1 MTPNQE
7 TKNTYTGIQALR
19 FVAAM
24 LVVLAHSTAMVNERM
39 HLDMFKWRAGW
50 SGVDIFFVISG
61 FVMAISSGGLM
72 QRANG
77 WKIFLTR
84 RLIRIVPLYWVATT
98 LKLATIIAMPA
109 LALDSPVEVWNTIAS
124 YLFIPTF
131 DDKSLLAAPLLK
143 VGWTLNYEM
152 LFYAIFTM
160 ALFLGKSPLKFTAAI
175 FAIAVAINLFSTP
188 SVAYAYGFLEPILME
203 FVMGMLV
210 AKLCM
215 RVNNMN
221 ANVSTGLNTG
231 LHNGLHTGTHR
242 GASNFI
248 DTLLQYIS
256 TTKVGAII
264 GVLALVISFTIMF
277 NCAEQP
283 MWWRWAY
290 WGLPSMMIVTV
301 VALAE
306 PALRKVMPKILATL
320 GDSSYSLYLF
330 HTFTVPLLGTLMIKL
345 KIMQPTFALAACIV
359 ISPLVCL
366 AIYAWFELPMTTQLK
381 KLAHFKK

>member
-61 FVMAISSGGLM
+61 FVMAISSGTLIP
-72 QRANG
+72 RANG
-77 WKIFLTR
+77 WKIFITR

-98 LKLATIIAMPA
+98 LKLATILALPT
-109 LALDSPVEVWNTIAS
+109 LALDSPIELWNTIAS

-175 FAIAVAINLFSTP
+175 FAIAVAINIFSTP
-188 SVAYAYGFLEPILME
+188 SVPYANGFLEPILME

-215 RVNNMN
+215 HVNNMN
-221 ANVSTGLNTG
+221 ANVSAGLSSD
-231 LHNGLHTGTHR
+231 LHTGTHR
-242 GASNFI
+242 GATNFI

-264 GVLALVISFTIMF
+264 GALALVISFTIMF
-277 NCAEQP
+277 HYAEQH

-290 WGLPSMMIVTV
+290 WGLPSMIIVTV

-306 PALRKVMPKILATL
+306 PALRKVMPKIFATL

-330 HTFTVPLLGTLMIKL
+330 HTFTVPLFGTLMIKL
-345 KIMQPTFALAACIV
+345 KIIQPTLALAACIV
-359 ISPLVCL
+359 LSPLVCL

>member
-1 MTPNQE
+1 MSIPPTSE
-7 TKNTYTGIQALR
+7 HKHTYTGIQALR

-72 QRANG
+72 QRVDG
-77 WKIFLTR
+77 WKIFITR

-98 LKLATIIAMPA
+98 IKLATILVLPS
-109 LALDSPVEVWNTIAS
+109 LALDSPLELWNTIAS

-175 FAIAVAINLFSTP
+175 FALAVAINIFSTP
-188 SVAYAYGFLEPILME
+188 SVPFLYGFLEPILME

-215 RVNNMN
+215 RVNTIN
-221 ANVSTGLNTG
+221 AVLNIEAR
-231 LHNGLHTGTHR
+231 H
-242 GASNFI
+242 GAKNFI
-248 DTLLQYIS
+248 DKFIQYIS

-264 GVLALVISFTIMF
+264 GAIAVLASFTIMF
-277 NCAEQP
+277 NCAQQP

-290 WGLPSMMIVTV
+290 WGLPSMVIVTV
-301 VALAE
+301 VALSE
-306 PALRKVMPKILATL
+306 PALRKVIPKLLATL

-330 HTFTVPLLGTLMIKL
+330 HTFTVPLLGTLMLKL
-345 KIMQPTFALAACIV
+345 KLAQPTLALAACIV
-359 ISPLVCL
+359 ISPIVCL
-366 AIYAWFELPMTTQLK
+366 AIYAWFELPMTTRLK
-381 KLAHFKK
+381 RLAQFR

>member
-98 LKLATIIAMPA
+98 LKLATILALPT
-109 LALDSPVEVWNTIAS
+109 LALDSPLELWNTIAS

-210 AKLCM
+210 AKLCT
-215 RVNNMN
+215 RVNNI
-221 ANVSTGLNTG
+221 NVGVNTGLNTG
-231 LHNGLHTGTHR
+231 LNI
-242 GASNFI
+242 GAKNFI
-248 DTLLQYIS
+248 DKLLQYIS

-264 GVLALVISFTIMF
+264 GALALVICFTIMF

-290 WGLPSMMIVTV
+290 WGLPSMIIVTV

-306 PALRKVMPKILATL
+306 PALRKVMPNILATL

-330 HTFTVPLLGTLMIKL
+330 HTFTVPLLGTLMIQL
-345 KIMQPTFALAACIV
+345 KIMQPTLALAACIV
-359 ISPLVCL
+359 LSPLVCL

>member
-7 TKNTYTGIQALR
+7 TKNTYTGIQTLR

-98 LKLATIIAMPA
+98 LKLATIITMPA
-109 LALDSPVEVWNTIAS
+109 LALDSPLELWNTIAS

-175 FAIAVAINLFSTP
+175 FAIAVAVNLFSTP
-188 SVAYAYGFLEPILME
+188 TFPYAYGFLEPILME

-210 AKLCM
+210 AKLCT
-215 RVNNMN
+215 RVNNI
-221 ANVSTGLNTG
+221 NVGVNTGLNIG
-231 LHNGLHTGTHR
+231 LNI
-242 GASNFI
+242 GAKNFI
-248 DTLLQYIS
+248 DKLLQYIS

-264 GVLALVISFTIMF
+264 GALALVICFTIMF

-290 WGLPSMMIVTV
+290 WGLPSMIIVTV

-306 PALRKVMPKILATL
+306 PALRKVMPNILATL

-345 KIMQPTFALAACIV
+345 KIMQPTLALAACIV
-359 ISPLVCL
+359 LSPLVCL

>member
-7 TKNTYTGIQALR
+7 TKSTFTGIQALR

-98 LKLATIIAMPA
+98 LKLATILALPT
-109 LALDSPVEVWNTIAS
+109 LALDSPLELWNTIAS

-210 AKLCM
+210 AKLCT
-215 RVNNMN
+215 RVNNI
-221 ANVSTGLNTG
+221 NVGVNTGLNTG
-231 LHNGLHTGTHR
+231 LNI
-242 GASNFI
+242 GAKNFI
-248 DTLLQYIS
+248 DKLLQYIS

-264 GVLALVISFTIMF
+264 GALALVICFTIMF

-290 WGLPSMMIVTV
+290 WGLPSMIIVTV

-306 PALRKVMPKILATL
+306 PALRKVMPNILATL

-330 HTFTVPLLGTLMIKL
+330 HTFTVPLLGTLMIQL
-345 KIMQPTFALAACIV
+345 KIMQPTLALAACIV
-359 ISPLVCL
+359 LSPLVCL

>member
-7 TKNTYTGIQALR
+7 IKNTYTGIQALR

-152 LFYAIFTM
+152 FFYAIFTM

-215 RVNNMN
+215 RVNNIN
-221 ANVSTGLNTG
+221 ANVN
-231 LHNGLHTGTHR
+231 TGTHR

-248 DTLLQYIS
+248 DILLQYIS

-264 GVLALVISFTIMF
+264 GVFALVISFTIMF

-290 WGLPSMMIVTV
+290 WGLPSMIIVTV

-306 PALRKVMPKILATL
+306 PALRKVMPKILTTL

-345 KIMQPTFALAACIV
+345 KVAQPTLALAACIV
-359 ISPLVCL
+359 LSPLVCL

>member
-7 TKNTYTGIQALR
+7 IKNTYTGIQALR

-61 FVMAISSGGLM
+61 FVMAISSGTLITS
-72 QRANG
+72 ANG
-77 WKIFLTR
+77 WKIFITR

-98 LKLATIIAMPA
+98 LKLATILALPT
-109 LALDSPVEVWNTIAS
+109 LALDSPLELWNTIAS

-175 FAIAVAINLFSTP
+175 FAIAVAINIFSTP
-188 SVAYAYGFLEPILME
+188 SVPYAYGFLEPILME

-210 AKLCM
+210 AKLCT
-215 RVNNMN
+215 RVNNI
-221 ANVSTGLNTG
+221 NVGVNTGLNI
-231 LHNGLHTGTHR
+231 
-242 GASNFI
+242 GAKNFI
-248 DTLLQYIS
+248 DKLLQYIS

-264 GVLALVISFTIMF
+264 GALALVICFTIMF

-290 WGLPSMMIVTV
+290 WGLPSMIIVTV
-301 VALAE
+301 VALSE
-306 PALRKVMPKILATL
+306 PALRKVMPNILATL

-330 HTFTVPLLGTLMIKL
+330 HTFTVPLLGTLMIQL
-345 KIMQPTFALAACIV
+345 KIMQPTLALAACIV
-359 ISPLVCL
+359 LSPLVCL

>member
-1 MTPNQE
+1 MSITPTSE
-7 TKNTYTGIQALR
+7 HKHTYTGIQALR

-72 QRANG
+72 QRVNG
-77 WKIFLTR
+77 WKIFITR

-98 LKLATIIAMPA
+98 IKLVAILVLPS
-109 LALDSPVEVWNTIAS
+109 LALDSPLELWNTIAS

-160 ALFLGKSPLKFTAAI
+160 ALLLGKSPLKFTAAI
-175 FAIAVAINLFSTP
+175 FALAVAINIFSTP
-188 SVAYAYGFLEPILME
+188 SVPFLYGFLEPILME

-215 RVNNMN
+215 RVNTIN
-221 ANVSTGLNTG
+221 AVLNID
-231 LHNGLHTGTHR
+231 LKIEARH
-242 GASNFI
+242 GAKNFI
-248 DTLLQYIS
+248 DKFIQYIS

-264 GVLALVISFTIMF
+264 GAIAVLASFTIMF

-290 WGLPSMMIVTV
+290 WGLPSMVIVTV
-301 VALAE
+301 VALSE
-306 PALRKVMPKILATL
+306 PALRKVIPKLLATL

-330 HTFTVPLLGTLMIKL
+330 HTFTVPLLGTLMIKMKL
-345 KIMQPTFALAACIV
+345 MQPTLALTACIV

-366 AIYAWFELPMTTQLK
+366 AIYAWFELPMTTRLK
-381 KLAHFKK
+381 KWAQFKK

>member
-7 TKNTYTGIQALR
+7 TKNTYIGIQALR

-61 FVMAISSGGLM
+61 FVMAISSGTLIT
-72 QRANG
+72 RANG
-77 WKIFLTR
+77 WKIFITR

-98 LKLATIIAMPA
+98 LKLATILALPT
-109 LALDSPVEVWNTIAS
+109 LALDSPLELWNTIAS

-210 AKLCM
+210 AKLCT
-215 RVNNMN
+215 RVNNI
-221 ANVSTGLNTG
+221 NVGVNTGLNI
-231 LHNGLHTGTHR
+231 
-242 GASNFI
+242 GAKNFI
-248 DTLLQYIS
+248 DKLLQYIS

-264 GVLALVISFTIMF
+264 GALALVICFTIMF

-290 WGLPSMMIVTV
+290 WGLPSMIIVTV

-306 PALRKVMPKILATL
+306 PALRKVMPNILATL

-330 HTFTVPLLGTLMIKL
+330 HTFTVPLLGTLMIQL
-345 KIMQPTFALAACIV
+345 KIMQPTLALAACIV
-359 ISPLVCL
+359 LSPLVCL

>member
-7 TKNTYTGIQALR
+7 IKNTYTGIQALR

-61 FVMAISSGGLM
+61 FVMAISSRTLL

-77 WKIFLTR
+77 WKIFITR

-98 LKLATIIAMPA
+98 LKLATIIALPA
-109 LALDSPVEVWNTIAS
+109 LALDSPLELWNTIAS

-131 DDKSLLAAPLLK
+131 DDTSLLAAPLLK

-152 LFYAIFTM
+152 FFYAIFTL
-160 ALFLGKSPLKFTAAI
+160 ALFLWKSPLKFTAAI
-175 FAIAVAINLFSTP
+175 FAIAVAVNLFSTP
-188 SVAYAYGFLEPILME
+188 KFPYAYGFLEPILME

-215 RVNNMN
+215 RVNNI
-221 ANVSTGLNTG
+221 NVGVNTRLNTD
-231 LHNGLHTGTHR
+231 LNI
-242 GASNFI
+242 GAKNFI
-248 DTLLQYIS
+248 DKLLQYIS
-256 TTKVGAII
+256 TTKAGAII
-264 GVLALVISFTIMF
+264 GAVAVVISFVIMF

-290 WGLPSMMIVTV
+290 WGIPSMVIVLV
-301 VALAE
+301 VALGE

-330 HTFTVPLLGTLMIKL
+330 HTFTVPLLGTLMLKL
-345 KIMQPTFALAACIV
+345 KLAQPTLALAACIV

-366 AIYAWFELPMTTQLK
+366 AIYAWFELPMTTRLK
-381 KLAHFKK
+381 RFARCEK

>member
-7 TKNTYTGIQALR
+7 IKNTYTGIQALR

-61 FVMAISSGGLM
+61 FVMAISSRTLL

-77 WKIFLTR
+77 WKIFITR

-98 LKLATIIAMPA
+98 LKLATIIALPA
-109 LALDSPVEVWNTIAS
+109 LALDSPLELWNTIAS

-131 DDKSLLAAPLLK
+131 DDTSLLAAPLLK

-152 LFYAIFTM
+152 FFYAIFTL

-175 FAIAVAINLFSTP
+175 FAIAVAVNLFSTP
-188 SVAYAYGFLEPILME
+188 KFPYAYGFLEPILME

-215 RVNNMN
+215 RVNNIN
-221 ANVSTGLNTG
+221 AGVNTGLNIG
-231 LHNGLHTGTHR
+231 LNI
-242 GASNFI
+242 GAKNFF
-248 DTLLQYIS
+248 DKLLQYIS
-256 TTKVGAII
+256 TTKAGAII
-264 GVLALVISFTIMF
+264 GAVAVVISFAIMF

-290 WGLPSMMIVTV
+290 WGIPSMVIVL
-301 VALAE
+301 VAALGE

-330 HTFTVPLLGTLMIKL
+330 HTFTVPLLGTLMLKL
-345 KIMQPTFALAACIV
+345 KLAQPTLALAACIV

-366 AIYAWFELPMTTQLK
+366 AIYAWFELPMTTRLK
-381 KLAHFKK
+381 RFARFEK

>member
-1 MTPNQE
+1 MQ
-7 TKNTYTGIQALR
+7 
-19 FVAAM
+19 
-24 LVVLAHSTAMVNERM
+24 
-39 HLDMFKWRAGW
+39 LDMFKWRAGW

-61 FVMAISSGGLM
+61 FVMAISSRTLL

-77 WKIFLTR
+77 WKIFITR

-98 LKLATIIAMPA
+98 LKLAAIIALPA
-109 LALDSPVEVWNTIAS
+109 LALDSPLDLWNTIAS

-152 LFYAIFTM
+152 FFYAIFTL

-188 SVAYAYGFLEPILME
+188 SVPYAYGFLEPILME

-210 AKLCM
+210 AKLCI

-221 ANVSTGLNTG
+221 ANVSAGLSSD
-231 LHNGLHTGTHR
+231 LHTGTHR
-242 GASNFI
+242 GATNFI

-264 GVLALVISFTIMF
+264 GALALVISFTIMF

-290 WGLPSMMIVTV
+290 WGLPSMIIVTV

-330 HTFTVPLLGTLMIKL
+330 YTFTVPLFGTLMIKL
-345 KIMQPTFALAACIV
+345 KIMQPTLALAACIV
-359 ISPLVCL
+359 LSPLVCL
-366 AIYAWFELPMTTQLK
+366 AVYAWFELPMTTQLK

>member
-7 TKNTYTGIQALR
+7 TKSTFTGIQALR

-98 LKLATIIAMPA
+98 LKLATILALPT
-109 LALDSPVEVWNTIAS
+109 LALDSPLELWNTIAS

-210 AKLCM
+210 AKLCT
-215 RVNNMN
+215 RVNNI
-221 ANVSTGLNTG
+221 NVGVNTGLNI
-231 LHNGLHTGTHR
+231 
-242 GASNFI
+242 GAKNFI
-248 DTLLQYIS
+248 DKLLQYIS

-264 GVLALVISFTIMF
+264 GALALVICFTIMF

-290 WGLPSMMIVTV
+290 WGLPSMIIVTV

-306 PALRKVMPKILATL
+306 PALRKVMPNILATL

-330 HTFTVPLLGTLMIKL
+330 HTFTVPLLGTLMIQL
-345 KIMQPTFALAACIV
+345 KIMQPTLALAACIV
-359 ISPLVCL
+359 LSPLVCL

>member
-1 MTPNQE
+1 MSITPTSE
-7 TKNTYTGIQALR
+7 HKHTYTGIQALR

-72 QRANG
+72 QRVNG
-77 WKIFLTR
+77 WKIFITR

-98 LKLATIIAMPA
+98 LKLATILVLPS
-109 LALDSPVEVWNTIAS
+109 LALDSPLELWNTIAS
-124 YLFIPTF
+124 YFFIPTF

-152 LFYAIFTM
+152 LFYVIFTM
-160 ALFLGKSPLKFTAAI
+160 ALFLGKSPLKFTVAI
-175 FAIAVAINLFSTP
+175 FALAVAINIFSTP
-188 SVAYAYGFLEPILME
+188 SVPFIYGFLEPILME

-215 RVNNMN
+215 RVNKNNAVLNMD
-221 ANVSTGLNTG
+221 LNIE
-231 LHNGLHTGTHR
+231 THHD
-242 GASNFI
+242 AKNYI
-248 DTLLQYIS
+248 DKLLQYIS

-264 GVLALVISFTIMF
+264 GAVAVLASFTIMF
-277 NCAEQP
+277 NCAQQP

-290 WGLPSMMIVTV
+290 WGLPSMIIVTV
-301 VALAE
+301 VALGE
-306 PALRKVMPKILATL
+306 PVLRKIIPKILATL

-345 KIMQPTFALAACIV
+345 KLVQPTLALTACIV

-366 AIYAWFELPMTTQLK
+366 AIYAWFELPMTTRLK
-381 KLAHFKK
+381 KWAQFKK

>member
-7 TKNTYTGIQALR
+7 IKNTYTGIQALR

-61 FVMAISSGGLM
+61 FVMAISSRTLL

-77 WKIFLTR
+77 WKIFITR

-98 LKLATIIAMPA
+98 LKLATIIALPA
-109 LALDSPVEVWNTIAS
+109 LALDSPLELWNTIAS

-131 DDKSLLAAPLLK
+131 DDTSLLAAPLLK

-152 LFYAIFTM
+152 FFYAIFTL

-175 FAIAVAINLFSTP
+175 FAIAVAVNLFSTP
-188 SVAYAYGFLEPILME
+188 KFPYAYGFLEPILME

-210 AKLCM
+210 AKLCT
-215 RVNNMN
+215 RVNNI
-221 ANVSTGLNTG
+221 NVGVNTGLNIG
-231 LHNGLHTGTHR
+231 LNI
-242 GASNFI
+242 GAKNFI
-248 DTLLQYIS
+248 DKLLQYIS

-264 GVLALVISFTIMF
+264 GALALVICFTIMF

-290 WGLPSMMIVTV
+290 WGLPSMIIVTV

-306 PALRKVMPKILATL
+306 PALRKVMPNILATL

-345 KIMQPTFALAACIV
+345 KIMQPTLALAACIV
-359 ISPLVCL
+359 LSPLVCL

>member
-98 LKLATIIAMPA
+98 LKLAIIIAMPA
-109 LALDSPVEVWNTIAS
+109 LALDSPLELWNTIAS

-175 FAIAVAINLFSTP
+175 FAIAVAVNLFSTP
-188 SVAYAYGFLEPILME
+188 KFPYAYGFLEPILME

-210 AKLCM
+210 AKLCT
-215 RVNNMN
+215 RVNNI
-221 ANVSTGLNTG
+221 NVGVNIGLNI
-231 LHNGLHTGTHR
+231 
-242 GASNFI
+242 GAKNFI

-264 GVLALVISFTIMF
+264 GALALVICFTIMF

-290 WGLPSMMIVTV
+290 WGLPSMIIVTV
-301 VALAE
+301 IALAE

-345 KIMQPTFALAACIV
+345 KIIHPTLALAACIV
-359 ISPLVCL
+359 LSPLVCL

>member
-7 TKNTYTGIQALR
+7 IKNTYTGIQALR

-61 FVMAISSGGLM
+61 FVMAISSRTLL

-77 WKIFLTR
+77 WKIFITR

-98 LKLATIIAMPA
+98 LKLATIIALPA
-109 LALDSPVEVWNTIAS
+109 LALDSPLELWNTIAS

-152 LFYAIFTM
+152 FFYAIFTL

-175 FAIAVAINLFSTP
+175 FAIAVAVNLFSTP
-188 SVAYAYGFLEPILME
+188 KFPYAYGFLEPILME

-215 RVNNMN
+215 RVNNI
-221 ANVSTGLNTG
+221 NVGVNTRLNTD
-231 LHNGLHTGTHR
+231 LNI
-242 GASNFI
+242 GAKNFI
-248 DTLLQYIS
+248 DKLLQYIS
-256 TTKVGAII
+256 TTKAGAII
-264 GVLALVISFTIMF
+264 GAVAVVISFVIMF

-290 WGLPSMMIVTV
+290 WGIPSMIIVMV
-301 VALAE
+301 VALGE
-306 PALRKVMPKILATL
+306 PALRKVLPKILATL

-330 HTFTVPLLGTLMIKL
+330 HTFTVPLLGTLMLKL
-345 KIMQPTFALAACIV
+345 KLAQPTLALAACIV

-366 AIYAWFELPMTTQLK
+366 AIYAWFELPMTTRLK
-381 KLAHFKK
+381 RFARFEK

>member
-61 FVMAISSGGLM
+61 FVMAISSGTLIT
-72 QRANG
+72 RANG
-77 WKIFLTR
+77 WKIFITR

-98 LKLATIIAMPA
+98 LKLATILALPT
-109 LALDSPVEVWNTIAS
+109 LALDSPIELWNTIAS

-175 FAIAVAINLFSTP
+175 FAIAVAINIFSTP
-188 SVAYAYGFLEPILME
+188 SVPYAYGFLEPILME

-221 ANVSTGLNTG
+221 VNVNTDLNTGLNTG
-231 LHNGLHTGTHR
+231 LATGTRR
-242 GASNFI
+242 GVHNFI

-264 GVLALVISFTIMF
+264 GALALVICFTIMF

-290 WGLPSMMIVTV
+290 WGLPSMVIVLV
-301 VALAE
+301 IALGE
-306 PALRKVMPKILATL
+306 PALRKIMPTMLATL

-330 HTFTVPLLGTLMIKL
+330 HTFTVPLLGTLML
-345 KIMQPTFALAACIV
+345 KMKVVQPTLALAACIV

-366 AIYAWFELPMTTQLK
+366 VIYAWFELPMTTRLK
-381 KLAHFKK
+381 RLAHFRK

>member
-1 MTPNQE
+1 MSITPTSE
-7 TKNTYTGIQALR
+7 HKHTYTGIQALR

-72 QRANG
+72 QRVNG
-77 WKIFLTR
+77 WKIFITR

-98 LKLATIIAMPA
+98 IKLVAILVLPS
-109 LALDSPVEVWNTIAS
+109 LALDSPLELWNTIAS

-160 ALFLGKSPLKFTAAI
+160 ALLLGKSPLKFTATI
-175 FAIAVAINLFSTP
+175 FALAVAINIFSTP
-188 SVAYAYGFLEPILME
+188 SVPFLYGFLEPILME

-215 RVNNMN
+215 RVNTIN
-221 ANVSTGLNTG
+221 AVLNIEAR
-231 LHNGLHTGTHR
+231 H
-242 GASNFI
+242 GAKNFI
-248 DTLLQYIS
+248 DKFIQYIS

-264 GVLALVISFTIMF
+264 GAIAVLASFTIMF

-290 WGLPSMMIVTV
+290 WGLPSMVIVTV
-301 VALAE
+301 VALGE
-306 PALRKVMPKILATL
+306 LALRKVIPKLLATL

-330 HTFTVPLLGTLMIKL
+330 HTFTVPLLGTLMLKL
-345 KIMQPTFALAACIV
+345 KLAQPTLALAACIV
-359 ISPLVCL
+359 ISPIVCL
-366 AIYAWFELPMTTQLK
+366 AIYAWFELPMTTRLK
-381 KLAHFKK
+381 RLAQFR

>member
-1 MTPNQE
+1 MFILPTSE
-7 TKNTYTGIQALR
+7 HKHTYTGIQALR

-72 QRANG
+72 QRVNG
-77 WKIFLTR
+77 WKIFITR

-98 LKLATIIAMPA
+98 IKIVAILVLPS
-109 LALDSPVEVWNTIAS
+109 LALDSPLELWNTIAS

-160 ALFLGKSPLKFTAAI
+160 ALLLGKSPLKFTATI
-175 FAIAVAINLFSTP
+175 FALAVAINIFSTP
-188 SVAYAYGFLEPILME
+188 SVPFLYGFLEPILME

-215 RVNNMN
+215 RVNTIN
-221 ANVSTGLNTG
+221 AVLNIEAR
-231 LHNGLHTGTHR
+231 H
-242 GASNFI
+242 GAKNFI
-248 DTLLQYIS
+248 DKFIQYIS

-264 GVLALVISFTIMF
+264 GAIAVLASFTIMF

-290 WGLPSMMIVTV
+290 WGLPSMVIVTV
-301 VALAE
+301 VALSE
-306 PALRKVMPKILATL
+306 PALRKVIPKLLATL

-330 HTFTVPLLGTLMIKL
+330 HTFTVPLLGTLMIKMKL
-345 KIMQPTFALAACIV
+345 MQPTLALTACIV

-366 AIYAWFELPMTTQLK
+366 AIYAWFELPMTTRLK
-381 KLAHFKK
+381 KWAQFKK

>member
-7 TKNTYTGIQALR
+7 IKNTYTGIQALR

-61 FVMAISSGGLM
+61 FVMAISSRTLL

-77 WKIFLTR
+77 WKIFITR

-98 LKLATIIAMPA
+98 LKLATIIALPA
-109 LALDSPVEVWNTIAS
+109 LALDSPLELWNTIAS

-152 LFYAIFTM
+152 FFYAIFTL

-175 FAIAVAINLFSTP
+175 FAIAVAVNLFSTP
-188 SVAYAYGFLEPILME
+188 KFPYAYGFLEPILME

-215 RVNNMN
+215 RVNNINAGMN
-221 ANVSTGLNTG
+221 TGLNIG
-231 LHNGLHTGTHR
+231 LNI
-242 GASNFI
+242 GAKNFF
-248 DTLLQYIS
+248 DKLLQYIS
-256 TTKVGAII
+256 TTKAGAII
-264 GVLALVISFTIMF
+264 GAVAVVISFAIMF

-290 WGLPSMMIVTV
+290 WGIPSMVIVL
-301 VALAE
+301 VAALGE

-330 HTFTVPLLGTLMIKL
+330 HTFTVPLLGTLMLKL
-345 KIMQPTFALAACIV
+345 KLAQPTLALAACIV

-366 AIYAWFELPMTTQLK
+366 AIYAWFELPMTTRLK
-381 KLAHFKK
+381 RFARF

>member
-1 MTPNQE
+1 MSITPTSE
-7 TKNTYTGIQALR
+7 HKRTYTGIQALR

-72 QRANG
+72 QRVNG
-77 WKIFLTR
+77 WKIFITR

-98 LKLATIIAMPA
+98 IKLVAILVLPS
-109 LALDSPVEVWNTIAS
+109 LALDSPLELWNTIAS

-131 DDKSLLAAPLLK
+131 DEKSLLAAPLLK

-152 LFYAIFTM
+152 LFYVIFTM

-175 FAIAVAINLFSTP
+175 FALAVAINIFSTP
-188 SVAYAYGFLEPILME
+188 GVPFLYGFLEPILME

-215 RVNNMN
+215 RVNTIN
-221 ANVSTGLNTG
+221 AVLNID
-231 LHNGLHTGTHR
+231 LNIEARH
-242 GASNFI
+242 GAKNFI
-248 DTLLQYIS
+248 DKLLQYIS

-264 GVLALVISFTIMF
+264 GAVAVLASFTIMF

-290 WGLPSMMIVTV
+290 WGLPSMVIVTV
-301 VALAE
+301 VALSE
-306 PALRKVMPKILATL
+306 PALRKVIPKLLATL

-330 HTFTVPLLGTLMIKL
+330 HTFTVPLLGTLMLKL
-345 KIMQPTFALAACIV
+345 KLAQPTLALAACIV
-359 ISPLVCL
+359 ISPIVCL
-366 AIYAWFELPMTTQLK
+366 AIYAWFELPMTTRLK
-381 KLAHFKK
+381 RLAQFR

>member
-1 MTPNQE
+1 
-7 TKNTYTGIQALR
+7 
-19 FVAAM
+19 
-24 LVVLAHSTAMVNERM
+24 
-39 HLDMFKWRAGW
+39 
-50 SGVDIFFVISG
+50 
-61 FVMAISSGGLM
+61 
-72 QRANG
+72 
-77 WKIFLTR
+77 
-84 RLIRIVPLYWVATT
+84 
-98 LKLATIIAMPA
+98 
-109 LALDSPVEVWNTIAS
+109 
-124 YLFIPTF
+124 
-131 DDKSLLAAPLLK
+131 

-152 LFYAIFTM
+152 FFYAIFTI

-221 ANVSTGLNTG
+221 AKVN
-231 LHNGLHTGTHR
+231 TGTHR
-242 GASNFI
+242 GDSNFI

-256 TTKVGAII
+256 TTKFGAII

-290 WGLPSMMIVTV
+290 WGLPSMIIVTV

-345 KIMQPTFALAACIV
+345 KIMQPTLALAACIV
-359 ISPLVCL
+359 LSPLVCL

>member
-7 TKNTYTGIQALR
+7 IKNTYTGIQALR

-61 FVMAISSGGLM
+61 FVMAISSRTLL

-77 WKIFLTR
+77 WKIFITR

-98 LKLATIIAMPA
+98 LKLATIIALPA
-109 LALDSPVEVWNTIAS
+109 LALDSPLELWNTIAS

-131 DDKSLLAAPLLK
+131 DDKSLLDAPLLK

-152 LFYAIFTM
+152 FFYAIFTL

-175 FAIAVAINLFSTP
+175 FAIAVAVNLFSTP
-188 SVAYAYGFLEPILME
+188 SVPYAYGFLEPILME

-221 ANVSTGLNTG
+221 ANVNTD
-231 LHNGLHTGTHR
+231 LATGTRR
-242 GASNFI
+242 GANNVI

-264 GVLALVISFTIMF
+264 GALALVICFTIMF

-290 WGLPSMMIVTV
+290 WGLPSMIIVTV
-301 VALAE
+301 IALAE
-306 PALRKVMPKILATL
+306 PALGKVMPKILATL

-330 HTFTVPLLGTLMIKL
+330 HTFTVPLLGTLMLKL
-345 KIMQPTFALAACIV
+345 KLAQPTLALAACIV

-366 AIYAWFELPMTTQLK
+366 AIYAWFELPMTTRLK
-381 KLAHFKK
+381 RFARF

>member
-61 FVMAISSGGLM
+61 FVMAISSGPLIP
-72 QRANG
+72 RANG
-77 WKIFLTR
+77 WKIFITR

-98 LKLATIIAMPA
+98 LKLATIIALPA
-109 LALDSPVEVWNTIAS
+109 LALDSPLELWNTIAS

-131 DDKSLLAAPLLK
+131 DDKSLLDAPLLK

-152 LFYAIFTM
+152 FFYAIFTL

-175 FAIAVAINLFSTP
+175 FAIAVAANLFSTP
-188 SVAYAYGFLEPILME
+188 KLPYVYGFLEPILME

-215 RVNNMN
+215 RVNNINVGVNTGMN
-221 ANVSTGLNTG
+221 TGLNIC
-231 LHNGLHTGTHR
+231 
-242 GASNFI
+242 AKNFI
-248 DTLLQYIS
+248 DKLLQYIS
-256 TTKVGAII
+256 TTKAGAII
-264 GVLALVISFTIMF
+264 GAVAVVISFAIMF

-290 WGLPSMMIVTV
+290 WGIPSMVIVLV
-301 VALAE
+301 VALGE
-306 PALRKVMPKILATL
+306 PALRRVLPKILATL

-330 HTFTVPLLGTLMIKL
+330 HTFTVPLLGTLMLKL
-345 KIMQPTFALAACIV
+345 KLAQPTLALAACIV

-381 KLAHFKK
+381 RFARF

>member
-1 MTPNQE
+1 MFILPTSE
-7 TKNTYTGIQALR
+7 HKHTYTGIQALR

-72 QRANG
+72 QRVNG
-77 WKIFLTR
+77 WKIFITR

-98 LKLATIIAMPA
+98 IKIVAILVLPS
-109 LALDSPVEVWNTIAS
+109 LALDSPLELWNTIAS

-160 ALFLGKSPLKFTAAI
+160 ALLLGKSPLKFTATI
-175 FAIAVAINLFSTP
+175 FALAVAINIFSTP
-188 SVAYAYGFLEPILME
+188 SVPFLYGFLEPILME

-215 RVNNMN
+215 RVNTIN
-221 ANVSTGLNTG
+221 AVLNIEAR
-231 LHNGLHTGTHR
+231 H
-242 GASNFI
+242 GAKNFI
-248 DTLLQYIS
+248 DKFIQYIS

-264 GVLALVISFTIMF
+264 GAIAVLASFTIMF

-290 WGLPSMMIVTV
+290 WGLPSMVIVTV
-301 VALAE
+301 VALSE
-306 PALRKVMPKILATL
+306 PALRKVIPKLLATL

-330 HTFTVPLLGTLMIKL
+330 HTFTVPLLGTLMLKL
-345 KIMQPTFALAACIV
+345 KLAQPTLALAACIV
-359 ISPLVCL
+359 ISPIVCL
-366 AIYAWFELPMTTQLK
+366 AIYAWFELPMTTRLK
-381 KLAHFKK
+381 RLAQFR

>member
-7 TKNTYTGIQALR
+7 TKSTFTGIQALR

-98 LKLATIIAMPA
+98 LKLATILALPT
-109 LALDSPVEVWNTIAS
+109 LALDSPLELWNTIAS

-210 AKLCM
+210 AKLCT
-215 RVNNMN
+215 RVNNI
-221 ANVSTGLNTG
+221 NVGVNTGLNTG
-231 LHNGLHTGTHR
+231 LNI
-242 GASNFI
+242 GAKNFI
-248 DTLLQYIS
+248 DKLLQYIS

-264 GVLALVISFTIMF
+264 GALALVICFTIMF

-290 WGLPSMMIVTV
+290 WGLPSMIIVTV

-381 KLAHFKK
+381 KSAHFKK

>member
-1 MTPNQE
+1 MSIPPTSEHKQ
-7 TKNTYTGIQALR
+7 TYTGIQALR

-24 LVVLAHSTAMVNERM
+24 LVVMAHSTAMVNERM

-61 FVMAISSGGLM
+61 FVMTISSGGLM
-72 QRANG
+72 QRVDG
-77 WKIFLTR
+77 WKIFITR

-98 LKLATIIAMPA
+98 IKLATILVLPS
-109 LALDSPVEVWNTIAS
+109 LALDSPLELWNTIAS
-124 YLFIPTF
+124 YLFFPTF

-152 LFYAIFTM
+152 LFYAIFTL
-160 ALFLGKSPLKFTAAI
+160 ALFLGKSPLKFTAVI
-175 FAIAVAINLFSTP
+175 FALAVAINIFSTP
-188 SVAYAYGFLEPILME
+188 SVPLIYGFLEPILME

-215 RVNNMN
+215 RVNNVN
-221 ANVSTGLNTG
+221 ANVNTG
-231 LHNGLHTGTHR
+231 VKTCKN
-242 GASNFI
+242 NFI
-248 DTLLQYIS
+248 DTLLHYIS
-256 TTKVGAII
+256 NSEVGAII
-264 GVLALVISFTIMF
+264 GAFAVVISFTIMF
-277 NCAEQP
+277 NCAQQP

-290 WGLPSMMIVTV
+290 WGLPSMIIVAV
-301 VALAE
+301 VALGE
-306 PALRKVMPKILATL
+306 PFLRKIIPKILATL

-345 KIMQPTFALAACIV
+345 KLVQPTLALTACIV

-366 AIYAWFELPMTTQLK
+366 AIYTWFELPMTTRLK
-381 KLAHFKK
+381 RLAQFR

>member
-1 MTPNQE
+1 MSITPTSE
-7 TKNTYTGIQALR
+7 HKHTYTGIQALR

-72 QRANG
+72 QRVNG
-77 WKIFLTR
+77 WKIFITR

-98 LKLATIIAMPA
+98 IKLVAILVLPS
-109 LALDSPVEVWNTIAS
+109 LALDSPLELWNTIAS

-160 ALFLGKSPLKFTAAI
+160 ALLLGKSPLKFTATI
-175 FAIAVAINLFSTP
+175 FALAVAINIFSTP
-188 SVAYAYGFLEPILME
+188 SVPFLYGFLEPILME

-215 RVNNMN
+215 RVNTIN
-221 ANVSTGLNTG
+221 AVLNID
-231 LHNGLHTGTHR
+231 LKIEARH
-242 GASNFI
+242 GAKNFI
-248 DTLLQYIS
+248 DKFIQYIS
-256 TTKVGAII
+256 TTKVGAIT
-264 GVLALVISFTIMF
+264 GAVAVLASFTIMF

-290 WGLPSMMIVTV
+290 WGLPSMVIVTV
-301 VALAE
+301 VALSE
-306 PALRKVMPKILATL
+306 PALRKVIPKLLATL

-345 KIMQPTFALAACIV
+345 KLVQPTLALTACIV
-359 ISPLVCL
+359 ISPIVCL
-366 AIYAWFELPMTTQLK
+366 AIYAWFELPMTTRLK
-381 KLAHFKK
+381 KLAQFKK

>member
-7 TKNTYTGIQALR
+7 IKNTYTGIQALR

-61 FVMAISSGGLM
+61 FVMAISSRTLL

-77 WKIFLTR
+77 WKIFITR

-98 LKLATIIAMPA
+98 LKLATIIALPA
-109 LALDSPVEVWNTIAS
+109 LALDSPLELWNTIAS

-131 DDKSLLAAPLLK
+131 DDTSLLAAPLLK

-152 LFYAIFTM
+152 FFYAIFTL

-175 FAIAVAINLFSTP
+175 FAIAVAVNLFSTP
-188 SVAYAYGFLEPILME
+188 KFPYAYGFLEPILME

-215 RVNNMN
+215 RVNNIN
-221 ANVSTGLNTG
+221 AGVNTGLNI
-231 LHNGLHTGTHR
+231 
-242 GASNFI
+242 GAKNFI
-248 DTLLQYIS
+248 DKLLQYIS
-256 TTKVGAII
+256 TTKAGAII
-264 GVLALVISFTIMF
+264 GAVAVVISFAIMF

-290 WGLPSMMIVTV
+290 WGIPSMVIVL
-301 VALAE
+301 VAALGE

-330 HTFTVPLLGTLMIKL
+330 HTFTVPLLGTLMLKL
-345 KIMQPTFALAACIV
+345 KLAQPTLALAACIV

-366 AIYAWFELPMTTQLK
+366 AIYAWFELPMTTRLK
-381 KLAHFKK
+381 RFARFEK